1 MAGYN
6 PASITISNLPQAASV
21 IHYDKEFIKNLK
33 ANTPFLRCTQRRE
46 LPQNAG
52 IGYRM
57 FMYNTFAAN
66 TAQAAEGTVGSGIT
80 PSINNTTP
88 IIGQYADYAN
98 VSDIALETTI
108 DPLLENLEKEMAYRL
123 ALSLST
129 IVRNTADGAIAID
142 SSVSIQKAANSTVVL
157 NDLTAACQAMRGRNI
172 KPFDLGANR
181 FVGVI
186 HPFVVGDIRNDS
198 ANNSLADIYKHTSE
212 GLDRLM
218 ELPDG
223 GDGNVQVLDFGGFR
237 FHESSIVTITP
248 NYKSSGA
255 NGFRTYIFGDEGV
268 ITISLGA
275 KENAMVGE
283 GDWNNMKLWIN
294 RYDAPSPSDPARM
307 IGGSV
312 AYNTKFTATVPCDT
326 TMRLRCID
334 ANSAIS

>member
-6 PASITISNLPQAASV
+6 PASVTVSNLPQAASV

-33 ANTPFLRCTQRRE
+33 ANTPFLRITARRA

-57 FMYNTFAAN
+57 FEYGLFGAN
-66 TAQAAEGTVGSGIT
+66 LAQQAEGTVGSGIT
-80 PSINNTTP
+80 PTVLNTTP

-98 VSDIALETTI
+98 VSDMALETTI
-108 DPLLENLEKEMAYRL
+108 DPLLENLDKEMAYRL
-123 ALSLST
+123 ALSAST
-129 IVRNTADGAIAID
+129 IVRNTFDGLIALD
-142 SSVSIQKAANSTVVL
+142 ASVNIQKAASTPCVIGDFVS
-157 NDLTAACQAMRGRNI
+157 ACQAMRGRNI
-172 KPFDLGANR
+172 KPFDAGTNR

-198 ANNSLADIYKHTSE
+198 ANNSLADIYKHTTE

-237 FHESSIVTITP
+237 FHESSIVTTTA
-248 NYKSSGA
+248 NYKGSGA
-255 NGFRTYIFGDEGV
+255 LGYRTYIAGEEAV

-275 KENAMVGE
+275 KGNSQIGE
-283 GDWNNMKLWIN
+283 GDWHNLKLKIN
-294 RYDAPSPSDPARM
+294 RYDGSYPSDPAGV

-312 AYNTKFTATVPCDT
+312 AYNVKLT
-326 TMRLRCID
+326 TSAPPDNVGRARLID
-334 ANSAIS
+334 ANSNIS